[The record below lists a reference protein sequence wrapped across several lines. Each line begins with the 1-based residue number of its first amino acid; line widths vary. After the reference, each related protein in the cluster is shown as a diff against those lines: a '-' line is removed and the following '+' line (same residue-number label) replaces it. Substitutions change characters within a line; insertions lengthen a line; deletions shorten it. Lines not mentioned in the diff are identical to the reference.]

1 MRAGLVAARG
11 PGLRLL
17 VVICLPGVVLRTV
30 SDRDG
35 GVRVAGFFEGVEGMQ
50 GISEVRHD
58 PGGLAERR
66 AMDGMVTQAEHI
78 GAAR

>member
-17 VVICLPGVVLRTV
+17 AVIRLPGVVLLTV

-35 GVRVAGFFEGVEGMQ
+35 GVRVVGFSEGVEGMQ
-50 GISEVRHD
+50 GISEVGHD

-66 AMDGMVTQAEHI
+66 AMDGMVT
-78 GAAR
+78 